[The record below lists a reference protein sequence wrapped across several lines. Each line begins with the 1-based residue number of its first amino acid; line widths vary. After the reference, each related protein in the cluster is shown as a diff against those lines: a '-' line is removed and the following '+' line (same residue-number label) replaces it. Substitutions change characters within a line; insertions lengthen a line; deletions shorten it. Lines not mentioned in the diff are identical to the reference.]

1 MGRRVRSVSALIVIA
16 GFSATP
22 ALAQLPDL
30 GGSVP
35 DVGGSVDTGG
45 LQDGLG
51 LGGSDI
57 PSVPPLQ
64 EAPGR
69 LIIDHPAAVEAVQD
83 HRALPLDDVLKSV
96 ARTYQG
102 QVIDVQLV
110 RAQTAL
116 LYEIKMI
123 DRRGTVS
130 LVYYDA
136 ATGKP
141 AALPRR

>member
-1 MGRRVRSVSALIVIA
+1 MSRLVRSVFAWILIA
-16 GFSATP
+16 WFSATP
-22 ALAQLPDL
+22 ALAQLPNI
-30 GGSVP
+30 GG
-35 DVGGSVDTGG
+35 GGDTGG
-45 LQDGLG
+45 LQESLG
-51 LGGSDI
+51 LGGSEI
-57 PSVPPLQ
+57 ISLPPLQ

-83 HRALPLDDVLKSV
+83 RRALPLDDILKSV